1 VLWPP
6 FPDPCG
12 GDYVSGVRSLRS
24 LGLAVAGLAA
34 AALMLGTVP
43 ASASPAA
50 ARPAITSLKAAPSPV
65 GAGGGKVTVTAKVRS
80 GRTCTFAITPKVAG
94 FPLTRRCGTGTVA
107 ATLKFPA
114 NRTIATRHFTIKLTV
129 KAPGHTATASV
140 KLAQPPLTLAGVTS
154 VVGQGESYCALVTS
168 GDVYCWG
175 SNNYGQLGNGT
186 TKNSSRPVAVSA
198 VGGKGRLTGVA
209 SVVADAFGY
218 GSQYCA
224 VLRSG
229 GVDCWGLN
237 GDGQLGN
244 GTTKQ
249 SDTPVAVLAVGGTGL
264 LTGAKQVQPEIYGF
278 CARLSSGGTACWGLN
293 ENGQLGDNTLTGP
306 DSCGADENPCST
318 TPVTVVTTAGT
329 GALSQV
335 SSIVAE
341 GESMCALLTTSGVDC
356 WGYGPNGQLGNGSES
371 GSSYPVAVEGLGG
384 TGSLTGVTILTGGND
399 SGTSICARL
408 SSGRADCWGDDTWGE
423 LGNGTTGLFNDSD
436 VPVAVEGVGGQGT
449 LGSVARVTGVPGQT
463 NCAVL
468 TSGGVDCWGYAG
480 AIGDPSVT
488 GLVSNVPVKV
498 VGPGSKGTL
507 GGVSSL
513 AVGDNGDGGNV
524 CALLTSGGVDCWGFT
539 SSGLSTAPKAVS
551 GFGSK
556 KPLIR
561 VRALVSDEDGS
572 TCALLATGGVDCWGA
587 DVVGQLGNGT
597 TSGSYV
603 PVPVLAPA

>member
-1 VLWPP
+1 M
-6 FPDPCG
+6 
-12 GDYVSGVRSLRS
+12 S
-24 LGLAVAGLAA
+24 GLAIASLVSS
-34 AALMLGTVP
+34 MLLVGTGS

-50 ARPAITSLKAAPSPV
+50 ARPAITSLKAVPSPAS
-65 GAGGGKVTVTAKVRS
+65 AGGGKVTLTAKVRS
-80 GRTCTFAITPKVAG
+80 GRTCTFAITPKVTG
-94 FPLTRRCGTGTVA
+94 FPVIRRCGTGTVT
-107 ATLKFPA
+107 ATLKLTA
-114 NRTIATRHFTIKLTV
+114 NRTIATRHYTIKLTV
-129 KAPGHTATASV
+129 KDPGHTVTKSV
-140 KLAQPPLTLAGVTS
+140 KLAQPPLTLTGVTS
-154 VVGQGESYCALVTS
+154 VVGQGESYCALLTS
-168 GDVYCWG
+168 GEVYCWG
-175 SNNYGQLGNGT
+175 SNNYGQLGTGS
-186 TKNSSRPVAVSA
+186 TKTSSSRPVAVAA
-198 VGGKGRLTGVA
+198 VGGKGVLTGVA

-237 GDGQLGN
+237 ADGQLGN

-249 SDTPVAVLAVGGTGL
+249 SDTPVAVLGVGGTGL
-264 LTGAKQVQPEIYGF
+264 LTGVKQVQPEIYGF
-278 CARLSSGGTACWGLN
+278 CARLSSGGAVCWGLN

-306 DSCGADENPCST
+306 DSCGAGEDPCST
-318 TPVTVVTTAGT
+318 TPVMVVSTTGT

-371 GSSYPVAVEGLGG
+371 GSPFPVAVEGLGG
-384 TGSLTGVTILTGGND
+384 TGSLTGVTVLTGGND

-408 SSGRADCWGDDTWGE
+408 SSGAADCWGDDTWGE
-423 LGNGTTGLFNDSD
+423 LGNGTTGIFNDSA

-449 LGSVARVTGVPGQT
+449 LGSVASVTGVPGQT
-463 NCAVL
+463 NCAIL
-468 TSGGVDCWGYAG
+468 TSGAVDCWGYAG
-480 AIGDPSVT
+480 AIGNPSVT

-498 VGPGSKGTL
+498 VGPGGKGTL
-507 GGVSSL
+507 AGVTSL
-513 AVGDNGDGGNV
+513 AVSDGDNGGSV
-524 CALLTSGGVDCWGFT
+524 CAVLTSGGVDCWGFT
-539 SSGLSTAPKAVS
+539 SAGLSTTPKAVP

-561 VRALVSDEDGS
+561 VRAVISDEDGS
-572 TCALLATGGVDCWGA
+572 TCALLSTGGVDCWGE

-597 TSGSYV
+597 ISGSNS